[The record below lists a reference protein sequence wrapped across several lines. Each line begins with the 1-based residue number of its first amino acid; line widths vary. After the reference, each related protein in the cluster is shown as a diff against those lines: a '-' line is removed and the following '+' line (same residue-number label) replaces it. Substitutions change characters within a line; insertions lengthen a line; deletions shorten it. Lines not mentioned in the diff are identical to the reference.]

1 MQLADLRPG
10 IIQYFFKHSI
20 IDGGKKYTLVLPVLT
35 SFIVRDQ
42 FMCGSG
48 NQFPQVWCAN
58 EFDSFGAASFL
69 PVQRLMGKFVS
80 GYNIVKGEQITFVMP
95 LAKKFKL

>member
-1 MQLADLRPG
+1 
-10 IIQYFFKHSI
+10 
-20 IDGGKKYTLVLPVLT
+20 
-35 SFIVRDQ
+35 
-42 FMCGSG
+42 MCGSR

-58 EFDSFGAASFL
+58 ELDSFGAASFL

-80 GYNIVKGEQITFVMP
+80 GYDIVNGERVMFVMP